1 MIDPESSSGWQE
13 NMIKK
18 IYRLKERET
27 KKVLSKWKPFF
38 SYGIVLNSM
47 KNRLSYN
54 RFAIVIWAKSVNT
67 NVTRNFFRRKFYNF
81 LSKKIEEN
89 YYKINWKIGEQK
101 DYVFVVKKQTKLDKI
116 DEKSIKTYDKD
127 LNFLTKK
134 K

>member
-1 MIDPESSSGWQE
+1 
-13 NMIKK
+13 MIKK